1 MNSKSL
7 VEIEPLAKSF
17 DSRLVML
24 QNSNAEKMEVLKE
37 QILVENTHRIESFK
51 SEVSSSLVS
60 VSEKNESVEKHI
72 QVFKDSK
79 DMKHFW
85 DTLYILPALVF
96 LLLEDTKLCRAFMA
110 SKTAS
115 KAVVSIVA
123 LLAAIKLSNSL
134 ILLFIELTERNYCMT
149 LR

>member
-1 MNSKSL
+1 
-7 VEIEPLAKSF
+7 
-17 DSRLVML
+17 ML
-24 QNSNAEKMEVLKE
+24 QVVPKRPKRVKRFQNMR
-37 QILVENTHRIESFK
+37 Q
-51 SEVSSSLVS
+51 
-60 VSEKNESVEKHI
+60 
-72 QVFKDSK
+72 
-79 DMKHFW
+79 FW